1 MRNLHGDLKK
11 SKSLLTRAYHFLY
24 LSLTF
29 IGFFCKVPKMKFGF
43 HISIAGG
50 FSKVAGRARAR
61 GCETIQL
68 FSRNPRGWRYAP
80 LEKEEV
86 EEFRSSIKAS
96 GLFPVFLHL
105 PYLPN
110 LASQQSKFYSPS
122 ISAVATDLK
131 RAEQLGAQYLIIHIG
146 HRMESSED
154 EAIEAVS
161 QGINQAFEKV
171 KNSVTLLMENT
182 AGQGSEIGYTFD
194 QIRKIIERV
203 HENKRMGV
211 CLDTA
216 HSFEAGYDL
225 SKKDGIEWTLESFD
239 KTVGLKRIH
248 VFHLNDS
255 KTPLGSRKD
264 RHWHIGEGYIGL
276 EGFRYLINHPL
287 LRHLPGI
294 METPRKDTVEDLK
307 NMKVI
312 RSLVEDAPMNGADGV
327 PPPKHPFPKKSP

>member
-1 MRNLHGDLKK
+1 MR
-11 SKSLLTRAYHFLY
+11 
-24 LSLTF
+24 
-29 IGFFCKVPKMKFGF
+29 FGF

-50 FSKVAGRARAR
+50 FSKVVERAQAR
-61 GCETIQL
+61 GCETIQF
-68 FSRNPRGWRYAP
+68 FSRNPRGWKYDP
-80 LEKEEV
+80 LDEKDV
-86 EEFRSSIKAS
+86 EGFRASIHSS

-110 LASQQSKFYSPS
+110 IASLESKFYKRS
-122 ISAVATDLK
+122 IDSIATDLE

-146 HRMESSED
+146 HRMESSKD
-154 EAIEAVS
+154 EAIEAVV
-161 QGINQAFEKV
+161 QGIDLAFERV
-171 KNSVTLLMENT
+171 KNPIILLLETT
-182 AGQGSEIGYTFD
+182 AGQGTEIGYTFE
-194 QIRKIIERV
+194 QIKKIINGV
-203 HENKRMGV
+203 HEQGRMGI

-225 SKKDGIEWTLESFD
+225 SKKDGIERTLKSFD
-239 KTVGLKRIH
+239 QTIGLKRLH
-248 VFHLNDS
+248 LLHLNDS

-294 METPRKDTVEDLK
+294 METPRKDTVEDPR

-312 RSLVEDAPMNGADGV
+312 RSLVEEV
-327 PPPKHPFPKKSP
+327 

>member
-1 MRNLHGDLKK
+1 MR
-11 SKSLLTRAYHFLY
+11 
-24 LSLTF
+24 
-29 IGFFCKVPKMKFGF
+29 FGF

-50 FSKVAGRARAR
+50 FSRVAERAELR

-80 LEKEEV
+80 LDKEDI
-86 EEFRSSIKAS
+86 EEFRSSIKSS
-96 GLFPVFLHL
+96 GLFPIFLHL

-110 LASQQSKFYSPS
+110 IASPKSKFYSRS
-122 ISAVATDLK
+122 IDSITMDLE
-131 RAEQLGAQYLIIHIG
+131 RAQQLGAQYLIIHIG

-154 EAIEAVS
+154 QAIEAVF

-171 KNSVTLLMENT
+171 RNPVILLMENT
-182 AGQGSEIGYTFD
+182 AGQGTEIGYNFD
-194 QIRKIIERV
+194 QIKRIIENV
-203 HENKRMGV
+203 HDHQRMGV

-225 SKKDGIEWTLESFD
+225 SNKDGLERTLETFD
-239 KTVGLKRIH
+239 QTIGLKRLRLL
-248 VFHLNDS
+248 HLNDS

-276 EGFRYLINHPL
+276 EGFRNLINHPL

-294 METPRKDTVEDLK
+294 METPRKDTVEDLQ
-307 NMKVI
+307 NMEVI
-312 RSLVEDAPMNGADGV
+312 RSLVE
-327 PPPKHPFPKKSP
+327 

>member
-1 MRNLHGDLKK
+1 MR
-11 SKSLLTRAYHFLY
+11 
-24 LSLTF
+24 
-29 IGFFCKVPKMKFGF
+29 FGF

-50 FSKVAGRARAR
+50 FSKVAERANVR
-61 GCETIQL
+61 GCETIQF
-68 FSRNPRGWRYAP
+68 FSRNPRGWKYSP
-80 LEKEEV
+80 LNEKDV
-86 EEFRSSIKAS
+86 KAFRSSIQS
-96 GLFPVFLHL
+96 SSLFPIFLHI

-110 LASQQSKFYSPS
+110 IASFKSTFYKRS
-122 ISAVATDLK
+122 IHSIATDLQ

-154 EAIEAVS
+154 QAIEAVS
-161 QGINQAFEKV
+161 QGIDQAFEMV
-171 KNSVTLLMENT
+171 KNDVMLLTENT
-182 AGQGSEIGYTFD
+182 AGQGTEIGYHFN
-194 QIRKIIERV
+194 QIKNIIEGV
-203 HENKRMGV
+203 HDHQRMGV

-225 SKKDGIEWTLESFD
+225 SNKDGIERTLENFD
-239 KTVGLKRIH
+239 QTIGLKRLQLL
-248 VFHLNDS
+248 HLNDS

-276 EGFRYLINHPL
+276 EGFRTLANHPL

-312 RSLVEDAPMNGADGV
+312 RSLVKQE
-327 PPPKHPFPKKSP
+327 